1 MSNDFKNGLI
11 SGEVVGL
18 IVGLMIV
25 IFVSMFRPESL
36 ASTNKL
42 LNSGNYRIDTIII
55 INNTDTIYKYK
66 FVKIK

>member
-18 IVGLMIV
+18 IVGLMII

-42 LNSGNYRIDTIII
+42 LNSGNYI
-55 INNTDTIYKYK
+55 
-66 FVKIK
+66 